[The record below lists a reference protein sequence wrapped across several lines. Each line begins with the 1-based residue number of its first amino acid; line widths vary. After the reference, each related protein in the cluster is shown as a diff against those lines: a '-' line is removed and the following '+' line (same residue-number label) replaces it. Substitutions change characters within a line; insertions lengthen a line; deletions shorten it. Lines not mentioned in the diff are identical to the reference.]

1 MKIIVHI
8 LSAILTLSFF
18 AAIAYILFYAE
29 PQTLVKDTPRIK
41 SFEVPESTLEK
52 VVIDPDQ
59 LNCLAM
65 NIYHESRGE
74 EIEGQ
79 IAVGHVTVNRMEHT
93 YWPDTICDVVYQ
105 PRQFSWTFTII
116 NPTPNNT
123 NAWQEAMFV
132 AELVMRDK
140 TIDPTNGATF
150 YHAKRVSP
158 SWARQMDVSTIIG
171 LHIFYVWD
179 GTWD

>member
-1 MKIIVHI
+1 MINIASTI
-8 LSAILTLSFF
+8 LNVALIAGIGG
-18 AAIAYILFYAE
+18 AACTNNTANE
-29 PQTLVKDTPRIK
+29 
-41 SFEVPESTLEK
+41 E
-52 VVIDPDQ
+52 Q
-59 LNCLAM
+59 LNCLAL

-79 IAVGHVTVNRMEHT
+79 IAVAHVTMNRVEHT

-105 PRQFSWTFTII
+105 RRQFSWTFTIAD
-116 NPTPNNT
+116 PTPNDT
-123 NAWQEAMFV
+123 TAWEESMFV
-132 AELVMRDK
+132 AELVMRSK